1 MGGRVTDVGDAEEQ
15 SEPEREVA
23 SPAAA
28 IRARLLKGS
37 VAVFVGMA
45 LGAILGLAV
54 NGLLARLLTHNEL
67 GSYFLVFSMATIGAQ
82 FANLGMERAVVRMVA
97 AGLGTGQPGRARAAV
112 RWAFMF
118 SAIGCLTL
126 AGALVVGLGDFLARH
141 VYHSE
146 LVAGVIVFAAG
157 WVVATAMQAL
167 VAETFRGFQRFWLAT
182 LFSGLFVDIL
192 SVLVFGALWLG
203 HHHASFRFVLLLTI
217 GVTALSLLVGGSIL
231 IRKVMALGREGSLRA
246 GVMFSVA
253 WPLFMVNILTFMVG
267 TGVDLWI
274 LGAFRPHPEVALYG
288 AATRLVFFVATPL
301 IIASQVVP
309 PIIAEL
315 HARGEKEHLERSL
328 REVATLA
335 GIPASMVLLAFLFFG
350 GSIMGFVYGSFFRE
364 GATVLAILS
373 STRLFAVVTGNSGAL
388 LMMTGHQRTM
398 MVITAI
404 SAVLGVGLEL
414 VLVRSLGMT
423 GVAIGTATSQ
433 TLQNSLQLV
442 FGKRRLGIWTHAQF
456 SLKPLRELI
465 RR

>member
-1 MGGRVTDVGDAEEQ
+1 MDEPVTDVDDAEEP
-15 SEPEREVA
+15 SAPEGEVG

-37 VAVFVGMA
+37 VVVFVGMA
-45 LGAILGLAV
+45 LGAILGLVV

-67 GSYFLVFSMATIGAQ
+67 GAYFLVFSMATIGAQ
-82 FANLGMERAVVRMVA
+82 LANLGMERAVVRMVA
-97 AGLGTGQPGRARAAV
+97 AGLGTGQPGRARAAA
-112 RWAFMF
+112 RWAFTF

-126 AGALVVGLGDFLARH
+126 AGALIIGLGDFLARH

-146 LVAGVIVFAAG
+146 LVAGAIVFAAG
-157 WVVATAMQAL
+157 WVIATALQAL

-182 LFSGLFVDIL
+182 LFSGLFVDVL

-203 HHHASFRFVLLLTI
+203 HHHASLRNVLLLTI
-217 GVTALSLLVGGSIL
+217 GVTGLSLLVGGGIL
-231 IRKVMALGREGSLRA
+231 ARKVMALGREGSLRA
-246 GVMFSVA
+246 REMFSVA
-253 WPLFMVNILTFMVG
+253 WPLLMVNILTFMVG
-267 TGVDLWI
+267 TGVDLWV
-274 LGAFRPHPEVALYG
+274 LGAFRPHSEVALYG
-288 AATRLVFFVATPL
+288 AAYRLVFFVATPF

-335 GIPASMVLLAFLFFG
+335 GIPASMVLIAFLFFG
-350 GSIMGFVYGSFFRE
+350 GPIMGFVYGSFYSQ
-364 GATVLAILS
+364 GAVVLAILS
-373 STRLFAVVTGNSGAL
+373 TARLYAVVTGNSGAL

-398 MVITAI
+398 MTITAV
-404 SAVLGVGLEL
+404 SAVVAIALEL
-414 VLVRSLGMT
+414 VLVQRFGMV
-423 GVAIGTATSQ
+423 GVAVGTLIAQ
-433 TLQNSLQLV
+433 TLQNSLQLW

-456 SLKPLRELI
+456 SLRPLRELI